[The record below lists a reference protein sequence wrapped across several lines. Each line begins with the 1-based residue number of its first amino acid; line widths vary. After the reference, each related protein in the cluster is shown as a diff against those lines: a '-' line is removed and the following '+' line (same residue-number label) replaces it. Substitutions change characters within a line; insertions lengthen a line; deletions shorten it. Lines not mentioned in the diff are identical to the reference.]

1 MKLIIDVPDN
11 VYAKVMEYYEHN
23 GIVEAVYGYI
33 YRGIPLEQISDEI
46 DQKQYDFMSD
56 GDYNEG
62 IRFGLMLAYQI
73 IDKYRC
79 GRKVEK

>member
-33 YRGIPLEQISDEI
+33 YHGIPLEQISDEVN
-46 DQKQYDFMSD
+46 KLKKVSD
-56 GDYNEG
+56 GNKVYVG
-62 IRFGLMLAYQI
+62 INDVLDI
-73 IDKYRC
+73 IDKYR
-79 GRKVEK
+79 